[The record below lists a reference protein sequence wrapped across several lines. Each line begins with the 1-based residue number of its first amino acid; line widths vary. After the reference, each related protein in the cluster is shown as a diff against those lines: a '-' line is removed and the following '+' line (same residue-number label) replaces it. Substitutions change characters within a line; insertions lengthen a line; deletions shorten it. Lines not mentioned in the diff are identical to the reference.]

1 MRCSSLVKSPPMP
14 CCAHPTWVGV
24 WRLLFWCSSVCIGC
38 GCPSAVLVSSRL
50 THRTCVPHGSPLIVR
65 AGGSCPRVFVTLRL
79 LFDGSCR
86 RAFRIHLGCDRT
98 SGSKLLQHVLKGC
111 CEKITLWVFAGHW
124 LRAPRTR
131 GWTDCVLHRGHV
143 TLESPAHAGMDRAV
157 WRQPTPCSDP
167 GKPGPVGDGDPHTPG
182 TLTPEHKKRGRPPP
196 TLLAGDGPLRSPW
209 LMLAAHSLQERR
221 PLRGGGVQVTQV
233 TVLGVAYRSTTF
245 SCARLH
251 AVATTAVA
259 VAGLV
264 PLSGHHQ
271 RAPCIS
277 SMRVRDSETGRA
289 ALRSSAKVRS

>member
-1 MRCSSLVKSPPMP
+1 L
-14 CCAHPTWVGV
+14 H
-24 WRLLFWCSSVCIGC
+24 LLSCIF
-38 GCPSAVLVSSRL
+38 SYRTI
-50 THRTCVPHGSPLIVR
+50 THAPH
-65 AGGSCPRVFVTLRL
+65 
-79 LFDGSCR
+79 
-86 RAFRIHLGCDRT
+86 
-98 SGSKLLQHVLKGC
+98 
-111 CEKITLWVFAGHW
+111 
-124 LRAPRTR
+124 
-131 GWTDCVLHRGHV
+131 
-143 TLESPAHAGMDRAV
+143 
-157 WRQPTPCSDP
+157 
-167 GKPGPVGDGDPHTPG
+167 
-182 TLTPEHKKRGRPPP
+182 PPP
-196 TLLAGDGPLRSPW
+196 SPTRRSSD
-209 LMLAAHSLQERR
+209 LLQERR